1 MTDGTNYDPMGIN
14 TVTSFLDAS
23 TIYNPENLQQ
33 LRENDRGRMKLTR
46 YPTTPDGQFGLSTIN
61 ITNLVFTDAF
71 GTIFL
76 REHNRLCEEFYATH
90 GVGVMKNIFRKL
102 EDEL

>member
-1 MTDGTNYDPMGIN
+1 
-14 TVTSFLDAS
+14 
-23 TIYNPENLQQ
+23 
-33 LRENDRGRMKLTR
+33 MKLTH
-46 YPTTPDGQFGLSTIN
+46 PTTPDGQFGVS

-76 REHNRLCEEFYATH
+76 HEHNRLCEEFYATH

-102 EDEL
+102 EDGL